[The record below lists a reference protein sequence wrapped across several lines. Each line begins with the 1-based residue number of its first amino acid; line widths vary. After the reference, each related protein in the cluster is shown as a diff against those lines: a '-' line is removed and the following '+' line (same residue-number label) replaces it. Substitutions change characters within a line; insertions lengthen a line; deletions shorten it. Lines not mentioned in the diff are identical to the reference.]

1 MESKSIILI
10 LFIIQAITNGVNLT
24 IAQSF
29 LEDRHHTEVGDK
41 LDEKISA
48 SYFCNPVSKGICEC
62 CLRNTVKY
70 LKKKCPKQ
78 NEAVAWDFYSFH
90 TCIVR
95 YSTSRKTLS
104 VLDDWAWYRDLDTT
118 FVKAVDLAKTMD
130 SLTSKLK
137 VQAAEG
143 GDALKR
149 FVTGTENYDGEEHA
163 LYVAVQCTPDISK
176 EDCVKCL
183 SKASIEIR
191 SCCTEKLLFG
201 GIATST
207 NCYAWYQH
215 IKFYDDV
222 PKKFDK
228 ELCS

>member
-1 MESKSIILI
+1 MVLI
-10 LFIIQAITNGVNLT
+10 LPWLSHSWKTGMYAEVVISKAKLFRNIEIPHWTN
-24 IAQSF
+24 SF
-29 LEDRHHTEVGDK
+29 TLLNNSSNYVFQHTEVGDK
-41 LDEKISA
+41 PDEKISA

-62 CLRNTVKY
+62 CLRNVVKY

-78 NEAVAWDFYSFH
+78 NEAVVWDFYSFH
-90 TCIVR
+90 TCMVR
-95 YSTSRKTLS
+95 YSTNRETLS

-118 FVKAVDLAKTMD
+118 FVKAVDLVKTMD

-137 VQAAEG
+137 VKAGEG

-149 FVTGTENYDGEEHA
+149 FVTETEIYDGEENA

-191 SCCTEKLLFG
+191 SCCTENSYL
-201 GIATST
+201 
-207 NCYAWYQH
+207 
-215 IKFYDDV
+215 
-222 PKKFDK
+222 
-228 ELCS
+228 EE